1 VEGIECEA
9 ANNPRLVMSR
19 GTVMAVKTTSAAC
32 MASFR
37 IFGMFIA
44 RLIME
49 WQRDGRR
56 NLAGTI
62 RWRVPIT

>member
-1 VEGIECEA
+1 VEGVECKVA
-9 ANNPRLVMSR
+9 KDPRLVKSR
-19 GTVMAVKTTSAAC
+19 GVLAAVQTTSAAC
-32 MASFR
+32 TVFFR